1 MSALILALAGGALIG
16 ACARELDARRSQTA
30 RARLTLTL
38 GIVGALVCAYALAF
52 GSWGVW

>member
-16 ACARELDARRSQTA
+16 MCARELDGRRSQVA

-38 GIVGALVCAYALAF
+38 GIVGALGITLALAF
-52 GSWGVW
+52 NSWVVW